1 MSGPRGETRQRILEI
16 AQRHVMQRGY
26 HAFSY
31 QHISGE
37 LGVKN
42 AAVHYH
48 FRTKPELV
56 QAVLQQYTRQ
66 FRAWSA
72 NLDGQPAVARVEAY
86 IQLSRDFIA
95 ADRVC
100 CLGMMACEFNVLPD
114 EVRHETER
122 LQDELFQW
130 VAQVLAEGRD
140 AGDLSFIGEPLD
152 QATHLACSLLGGQ
165 QLGRVR
171 GLPAFERVATQVRRG
186 LGLPD

>member
-1 MSGPRGETRQRILEI
+1 MSGPRGETRRRILEI

-48 FRTKPELV
+48 FRTKPALV
-56 QAVLQQYTRQ
+56 QAVLEQYTRQ

-72 NLDGQPAVARVEAY
+72 ALDGQEATVRLDAY
-86 IQLSRDFIA
+86 IQLSRDFITA
-95 ADRVC
+95 ERVC
-100 CLGMMACEFNVLPD
+100 CLGMMASEFNVLPD
-114 EVRHETER
+114 PVRRETER
-122 LQDELFQW
+122 LQDELFAW
-130 VAQVLAEGRD
+130 ISRVLEEGRTD
-140 AGDLSFIGEPLD
+140 GTMTFTGPAID
-152 QATHLACSLLGGQ
+152 QAAQLACTLLGGQ

-171 GLPAFERVATQVRRG
+171 GLAGFEPVATQVKRG
-186 LGLPD
+186 LGLAA